1 MFHPINLANIVDV
14 AVILGL
20 EGFTSSKVLNEVT
33 LGGNTYVTSDPN
45 RRTIDLARV
54 DGMSVIQLEIDLEST
69 TLKVRTASETV
80 TVVGYHYNGGQ
91 LSLRE
96 SNDPVREFL
105 TVDHNH
111 FGGSVIWHRDGNR
124 TQTFE
129 TPRAS
134 RDRAFQNRIDQLVD
148 EVRSLTPKDA
158 DDAVRI

>member
-1 MFHPINLANIVDV
+1 MFHPITSATILDV
-14 AVILGL
+14 AVLLGL

-33 LGGNTYVTSDPN
+33 LGGNTYVTSDPS

-54 DGMSVIQLEIDLEST
+54 DGMSVIQLEVDLEST
-69 TLKVRTASETV
+69 TLTVRTASETV

-91 LSLRE
+91 LCFRE
-96 SNDPVREFL
+96 SNDPPREFL
-105 TVDHNH
+105 TIDHNH
-111 FGGSVIWHRDGNR
+111 FGGSVIWHRDGR

-134 RDRAFQNRIDQLVD
+134 RDRGFQNRIDHLVD